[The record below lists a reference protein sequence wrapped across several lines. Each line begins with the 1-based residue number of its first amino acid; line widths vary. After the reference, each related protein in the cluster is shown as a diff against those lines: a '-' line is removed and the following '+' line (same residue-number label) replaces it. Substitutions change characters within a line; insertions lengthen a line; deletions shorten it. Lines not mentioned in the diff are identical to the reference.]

1 MAREWT
7 YNPLQTRIMDLVK
20 KRLIKDFKDRGIEIS
35 GGIYIKPKPKKV
47 RLDVIELNCLGPYDN
62 DSKITSS
69 IYIVVNINYQ
79 DEDYDRVLAYTEFLT
94 LAIIDTQ
101 LTKNL
106 IIKKSYDEWDYQIY
120 RISPYLWLGNCP
132 ILINHINRK
141 NG

>member
-7 YNPLQTRIMDLVK
+7 YSSLQTRIMDLVR
-20 KRLIKDFKDRGIEIS
+20 KRLIKEFRGKGIKIS

-47 RLDVIELNCLGPYDN
+47 RVNVIELNCLGPYDGEN
-62 DSKITSS
+62 QISKSF
-69 IYIVVNINYQ
+69 YMVVNINYQ
-79 DEDYDRVLAYTEFLT
+79 DEDHDKVKTYVEFLS
-94 LAIIDTQ
+94 LVLFDS
-101 LTKNL
+101 LLSKNL

-132 ILINHINRK
+132 VLINHINRE

>member
-1 MAREWT
+1 MAREWKYT
-7 YNPLQTRIMDLVK
+7 PLQTRIMDLVE
-20 KRLIKDFKDRGIEIS
+20 KRLLKEFRDRGIKIS

-47 RLDVIELNCLGPYDN
+47 RLDVIELNCLGPNDN
-62 DSKITSS
+62 DEKITRS
-69 IYIVVNINYQ
+69 IYMVVNINYQ
-79 DEDYDRVLAYTEFLT
+79 DEDYDRVLAYTEFLS
-94 LAIIDTQ
+94 LALIDGQ

-106 IIKKSYDEWDYQIY
+106 IVKKSYDEWEYQIY

>member
-1 MAREWT
+1 MAREWKYT
-7 YNPLQTRIMDLVK
+7 PLQTRVMDLVK
-20 KRLIKDFKDRGIEIS
+20 KRLLKEFRDRGIKIS

-47 RLDVIELNCLGPYDN
+47 RLDVIELNCLGPYDGEIQI
-62 DSKITSS
+62 SKS

-79 DEDYDRVLAYTEFLT
+79 DEDYDKVKSYVEFLS
-94 LAIIDTQ
+94 LALFDSM
-101 LTKNL
+101 LSKNL

-132 ILINHINRK
+132 ILINHINKK